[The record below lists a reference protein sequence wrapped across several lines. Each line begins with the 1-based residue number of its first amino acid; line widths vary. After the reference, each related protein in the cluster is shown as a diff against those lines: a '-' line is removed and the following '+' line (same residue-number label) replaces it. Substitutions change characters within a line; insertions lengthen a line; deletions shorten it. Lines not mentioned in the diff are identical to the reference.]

1 MVTHKW
7 SELTDL
13 NTYKVSPL
21 FRLLPDDDAADEWNG
36 NQPSQCFSEYQ
47 AKLCEATIG
56 EEELVSLTVLLS

>member
-1 MVTHKW
+1 MVTQKW

-21 FRLLPDDDAADEWNG
+21 FRLLPDEWNG